1 MTLGGWGSMSGASWL
16 GGLDGGIRAQVGSQ
30 DAITPQTIQPL
41 VPGSLE
47 RPELGT
53 VSVSP
58 EVEES
63 CVRCQLY
70 GLHWRTCLDSFW
82 GSILCH
88 KVFVCSTVTEA
99 QSYPQGSR

>member
-1 MTLGGWGSMSGASWL
+1 MSGASRL

-47 RPELGT
+47 WPELGT
-53 VSVSP
+53 VSASP
-58 EVEES
+58 EVEVG
-63 CVRCQLY
+63 CVRGQPH

-88 KVFVCSTVTEA
+88 KVFMCSTATEA
-99 QSYPQGSR
+99 QSCPQGSTVQ